1 MTTAVEPEISE
12 SGKDLSTAELEADI
26 ERTREELGQ
35 TVDALSQKLD
45 VKAQAR
51 LKLGKVRGKPKAV
64 ALAAGVLVVALGT
77 VGAVVL
83 WGRRR

>member
-1 MTTAVEPEISE
+1 MTTPVEPEISE
-12 SGKDLSTAELEADI
+12 SGLDLSTAELEADI

-35 TVDALSQKLD
+35 TVDALSQKFD

-51 LKLGKVRGKPKAV
+51 LKLGKARGKPKAV
-64 ALAAGVLVVALGT
+64 ALAGGGLVVAFGT